1 MEKLDVENCQKPIVF
16 VIDMI
21 NGFVKEGALA
31 DPRINSIVPNLI
43 QLMDGMNC
51 RNVFVCDSHPR
62 HTREFDAFAPH
73 CLIGT
78 KEAEVIDELQ
88 PYIKR
93 IMKKNSTNAFHCQ
106 DFLSFLEEEMDSYR
120 DIIVTG
126 CCTDLCVLQFV
137 LTLQAWLNEHNKKE
151 YRIIVPKN
159 CVETY
164 DIPNV
169 HSAKEWNDISF
180 KMMQMNGILVVD
192 SIDF

>member
-1 MEKLDVENCQKPIVF
+1 MEKLQSESCQKPIVF

-43 QLMDGMNC
+43 QLMEGMNC
-51 RNVFVCDSHPR
+51 RNVFVCDSHPP

-78 KEAEVIDELQ
+78 KEVEVIDELQ

-93 IMKKNSTNAFHCQ
+93 IMKKNSTNTFHCQ

-120 DIIVTG
+120 DFIVTG

-169 HSAKEWNDISF
+169 HSAKEWNDISL

>member
-1 MEKLDVENCQKPIVF
+1 MENHLVENYQKPIIF

-31 DPRINSIVPNLI
+31 DPRINAIVPNLI
-43 QLMDGMNC
+43 HLMEGMNC
-51 RNVFVCDSHPR
+51 RNVFVCDSHPP
-62 HTREFDAFAPH
+62 HTKEFDAFAPH

-78 KEAEVIDELQ
+78 EEAEVIDELK

-93 IMKKNSTNAFHCQ
+93 MMKKNSTNAFHCQ
-106 DFLSFLEEEMDSYR
+106 DFLSFLKEEMDSYR
-120 DIIVTG
+120 DVIVTG

-151 YRIIVPKN
+151 YRIIVPRN
-159 CVETY
+159 CIATY

-169 HSAKEWNDISF
+169 HSAKEWNDISL

-192 SIDF
+192 SIDC